1 MLGARALTPPSLF
14 ISLLLLAGC
23 PGGAGS
29 LDGGS
34 DAGAVDDA
42 GPSVDSGPND
52 AGPPLEDAGPDPIE
66 DGGVDE
72 PDGGSCALP
81 DPCEGAAVTGGV
93 RFETGG
99 EGATSFGPGN
109 TASLTL
115 GESTRS
121 LVEAAFGTPVTTDN
135 PFRAWYC
142 AHGVRV
148 EYVDDVSGS
157 DFEGT
162 ASPADV
168 VARVVTLS
176 GAVVSSSNEVTLGVT
191 RAFAQAQLTTPLSV
205 DLEYGGFDASATD
218 GMTAISDDDGIVTTL
233 ALFVPQAAALW
244 NLSIDVASA
253 AIGAGATRVA
263 RSDALSTADAA
274 LGTGYDAQGIVSV
287 DVGSFNLDFLV
298 RIYAAYGIRLVAAC
312 PVLESCNADSANIQ
326 QIVLSPPFIGEAP
339 NGQGLG
345 DLEESFVAA
354 YGAGQVSSQSEDV
367 MKYTGTGGR
376 TLGVAYVT
384 DAACQRRA
392 GAVLL
397 NYTDPG

>member
-1 MLGARALTPPSLF
+1 MSRARALTSPSLL
-14 ISLLLLAGC
+14 ISLLIAGC
-23 PGGAGS
+23 PGGELS

-34 DAGAVDDA
+34 DAGAVNDDA
-42 GPSVDSGPND
+42 GPSVDAGPTD
-52 AGPPLEDAGPDPIE
+52 AGPLEEDAGSGPVG
-66 DGGVDE
+66 DGGVDA

-81 DPCEGAAVTGGV
+81 DPCEGAAVTAGV
-93 RFETGG
+93 RFESGG
-99 EGATSFGPGN
+99 EGATSFGPGD

-115 GESTRS
+115 GEATRT

-168 VARVVTLS
+168 VARVVTLP
-176 GAVVSSSNEVTLGVT
+176 GATVSSSNGVTLGMT
-191 RAFAQAQLTTPLSV
+191 RASAQAQLTTPLSV
-205 DLEYGGFDASATD
+205 DLESGGFDASASD
-218 GMTAISDDDGIVTTL
+218 GMTAISDVDGIVTTL

-244 NLSIDVASA
+244 DLPIDVAA
-253 AIGAGATRVA
+253 AALGTGATRVA

-287 DVGSFNLDFLV
+287 DVGSFDLDFLV
-298 RIYAAYGIRLVAAC
+298 RIYAAYGVRLVAAC
-312 PVLESCNADSANIQ
+312 PVLGSCNADSATIQ

-339 NGQGLG
+339 NGLGLG
-345 DLEESFVAA
+345 DLEGSFVEA

-392 GAVLL
+392 AAVLL